1 VSRRY
6 DAAVFDLDGTLVDN
20 IRWHLQAWVE
30 MGRKLGVDI
39 TAEQFEREYS
49 GRRNEEIFPA
59 VARRPLAPE
68 ELSRLAAEK
77 EARYRELYAPHLRLH
92 GGAGAL
98 LASLEQARVTCAIA
112 SAAPAE
118 NRAFVLHGLGLEARF
133 RAVVGAEAVTRG
145 KPFPDLF
152 LAAAAA
158 VDVPPARCLAFEDAV
173 LGVQAARAAGMD
185 VVGLTTTTS
194 AALLREAGA
203 QWTAADFTGLP
214 GDVRAG
220 LGLS

>member
-1 VSRRY
+1 MSRRY

-30 MGRKLGVDI
+30 MGRRLGADI

-59 VARRPLAPE
+59 VARRPLAPD
-68 ELSRLAAEK
+68 ELARLAAEK
-77 EARYRELYAPHLRLH
+77 EARYRELYGPHLRLLD
-92 GGAGAL
+92 GAGPLLDAL
-98 LASLEQARVTCAIA
+98 ELARVPFAIA

-118 NRAFVLHGLGLEARF
+118 NRAFVLEGLGLQRSF

-158 VDVPPARCLAFEDAV
+158 VDVPPERCLAFEDAV

-203 QWTAADFTGLP
+203 RWTASDFTGLP
-214 GDVRAG
+214 AELRAG
-220 LGLS
+220 LGVS